1 MLLRLFAVS
10 ALTAGLAAA
19 QPLILELYPGGAPGA
34 PDHPGEEV
42 WEERG
47 KGYVDRSVL
56 NVHNPTIT
64 VYPAPAE
71 TSLGAAVIIAP
82 GGGYHH
88 LAIDKEGHDVAK
100 WLSSVGV
107 TGIVLKYRLPRTEG
121 GVYSM
126 QTPLDDI
133 RQAMRLVRKHA
144 KEWKLDSA
152 KIGVMGFSAG
162 GDLAARASTLI
173 PDAEVDALAPNFT
186 ILGYIGGG
194 GKEGPAVHT
203 KTPPAFLVHAADDRV
218 DPLGSVRYFE
228 ALEKAGIPAEL
239 HIYSEGG
246 HGFGVLQRGLP
257 VSTWSLRLEDW
268 MRRRNLVR

>member
-1 MLLRLFAVS
+1 MTRLFSLALS
-10 ALTAGLAAA
+10 FTALTAA
-19 QPLILELYPGGAPGA
+19 QPQILELYPQGAPGA
-34 PDHPGEEV
+34 PANPGEEV

-56 NVHNPTIT
+56 NVHKPTIT
-64 VYPAPAE
+64 VYRASAE

-100 WLSSVGV
+100 WLSSLGV
-107 TGIVLKYRLPRTEG
+107 TAIVLKYRLPRTEG

-133 RQAMRLVRKHA
+133 RQAMRIVRRRA
-144 KEWKLDSA
+144 KEWTIDTA
-152 KIGVMGFSAG
+152 KVGVMGFSAG

-173 PDAEVDALAPNFT
+173 ADEEAALLAPNFT
-186 ILGYIGGG
+186 ILGYTVV
-194 GKEGPAVHT
+194 PDPVTAHA

-218 DPLGSVRYFE
+218 DPNHSVRYFQ

-239 HIYSEGG
+239 HIYAEGG
-246 HGFGVLQRGLP
+246 HGFGLLERGLP
-257 VSTWSLRLEDW
+257 VSAWSLRLKDW
-268 MRRRNLVR
+268 LRRQQLIR